1 MTDKEADMITAE
13 EARKRTKTKYE
24 QEVRSELDEI
34 DKQILA
40 AVDKCDTSIVI
51 YHNIHAETTNRLR
64 ALGYTVEQ
72 DNYQTEVDITIRW

>member
-1 MTDKEADMITAE
+1 MITAE

-40 AVDKCDTSIVI
+40 AVDKCETSIVI
-51 YHNIHAETTNRLR
+51 YHNIHAETANRLR
-64 ALGYTVEQ
+64 ELGYTVEQ
-72 DNYQTEVDITIRW
+72 DNYRNEVDITISW